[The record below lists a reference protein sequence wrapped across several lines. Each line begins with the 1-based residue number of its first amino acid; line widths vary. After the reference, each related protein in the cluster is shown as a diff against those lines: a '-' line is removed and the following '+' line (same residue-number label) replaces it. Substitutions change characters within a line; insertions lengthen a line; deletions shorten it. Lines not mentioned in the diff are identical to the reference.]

1 MRCAFVIALGEDIE
15 MCEPESDTSDGVSPT
30 ESGMDT
36 SERAGEVNGCS
47 ILILT
52 WAVVIVGGRFES
64 AGGRAGGRA
73 NERE

>member
-47 ILILT
+47 TLRLA
-52 WAVVIVGGRFES
+52 WAVVMLGGRFGS
-64 AGGRAGGRA
+64 AGGRA

>member
-47 ILILT
+47 ILRLAWT
-52 WAVVIVGGRFES
+52 VVIVDGRFGS
-64 AGGRAGGRA
+64 AGGRA

>member
-15 MCEPESDTSDGVSPT
+15 MCDPESDTRDGVSPT
-30 ESGMDT
+30 ESGIDT

-47 ILILT
+47 ILRLPR
-52 WAVVIVGGRFES
+52 AVVIRDGRF
-64 AGGRAGGRA
+64 GGSAGGRA